1 MNASLRAHPRRVIE
15 QAFEAFAWRPE
26 PRVKL
31 AVSYLLTGVTPAE
44 AEEMLAG
51 VARREFTDALCNA
64 IFLDPS
70 EMVNFTTMEAC
81 LYYMPVLISR
91 CVRDIVYAPP
101 SGIDMT
107 SDSMIWKFRH
117 FPVFDSVL
125 NWPHLLATTGGQKKA
140 HAMQTARNWLMVGDQ
155 WHRALTFVNHM
166 TLQEKQAIVALFDYF
181 LSTEYWEEE
190 EGKEVAS
197 AKALL
202 TGRGAMD
209 VLLLRTD
216 AECMGIVDVL
226 TELAAWHPRQF
237 PASEIAPLKNLML
250 DIVAGRRSRTTKL
263 GW

>member
-1 MNASLRAHPRRVIE
+1 MSGNLGEHPRRVIE

-51 VARREFTDALCNA
+51 VARREMSDALYDSV
-64 IFLDPS
+64 FLVPT
-70 EMVNFTTMEAC
+70 EMLHFTTLEAS

-91 CVRDIVYAPP
+91 CVRDIERARA
-101 SGIDMT
+101 SIDNT
-107 SDSMIWKFRH
+107 GSEIVWKFRH

-209 VLLLRTD
+209 VLLVRTD
-216 AECMGIVDVL
+216 AECMEIVDVL

-237 PASEIAPLKNLML
+237 PASEVAPLKNLML
-250 DIVAGRRSRTTKL
+250 DIVAGRRPRTTKL